1 MSPAHPAGHAGGN
14 PRSHPGGRPAIF
26 SNLDKDPIVIF
37 WELTLACA
45 LACQHCRAKAQPK
58 RHPSEL
64 DTQQCLRVMDNLA
77 SFDTPP
83 IVVLSGGD
91 PFMRRD
97 LFDIA
102 EYGIKLGLTVS
113 VSPSATALVTPER
126 LKRLVDIGVKRVSFS
141 LDSASA
147 AVHDEFRGFAGT
159 FDRTLRAFEYANQA
173 GLSFQVNT
181 TVARST
187 RAGLPAMAKA
197 VADHGAAM
205 WDLFF
210 LVPTGRAL
218 QDQLLS
224 ADEHEEVYDWI
235 IANARSWP
243 FRTKTTLG
251 QPYRRKFVQQ
261 RLLREGKNISDLSH
275 ADINKNWPGPPTN
288 DGRGI
293 FFISHLGDV
302 YPSGFLPLET
312 GSVLTDDLVDLYR
325 NSPTFRTLRDPSA
338 LTGKCGECPFNQICG
353 GSRARAYALTGDIT
367 AADPTCAFQPRQATR
382 AA

>member
-1 MSPAHPAGHAGGN
+1 MMTSSAALLPVPPTG
-14 PRSHPGGRPAIF
+14 
-26 SNLDKDPIVIF
+26 IVG
-37 WELTLACA
+37 ELTLARA
-45 LACQHCRAKAQPK
+45 LACQHCRETSRPK
-58 RHPSEL
+58 RHPNEL
-64 DTQQCLRVMDNLA
+64 DTGQCVRVMDDLNR
-77 SFDTPP
+77 FDTPP

-102 EYGIKLGLTVS
+102 EYGLKLGLTVS

-126 LKRLVDIGVKRVSFS
+126 LKRLVDIGVQRVSFS
-141 LDSASA
+141 LDSPLA

-159 FDRTLRAFEYANQA
+159 FDRTLRAFEYASQA

-181 TVARST
+181 TITRST

-197 VADHGAAM
+197 IADYGAAM

-224 ADEHEEVYDWI
+224 ADEHEETYDWI
-235 IANARSWP
+235 IANAPSWP

-261 RLLREGKNISDLSH
+261 RLMREGKTISDIS
-275 ADINKNWPGPPTN
+275 AKEVNDYWPGPPTN
-288 DGRGI
+288 DGRRI
-293 FFISHLGDV
+293 FFISPPGDV
-302 YPSGFLPLET
+302 YPTGFLPLT
-312 GSVLTDDLVDLYR
+312 PATVLPDALVALSR
-325 NSPTFRTLRDPSA
+325 HSPLFLPPRHPRTP
-338 LTGKCGECPFNQICG
+338 TGKCGDCPFNQICG
-353 GSRARAYALTGDIT
+353 GSRARAYALTGDLT
-367 AADPTCAFQPRQATR
+367 AADPTCAFQPRRATP

>member
-1 MSPAHPAGHAGGN
+1 M
-14 PRSHPGGRPAIF
+14 
-26 SNLDKDPIVIF
+26 DPVVIF

-58 RHPSEL
+58 RHPNEL
-64 DTQQCLRVMDNLA
+64 DTQQCLRTMDKLT

-97 LFDIA
+97 LFEIA
-102 EYGIKLGLTVS
+102 EYGLKLGLTVS

-126 LKRLVDIGVKRVSFS
+126 LKRLVDIGVQRVSFS
-141 LDSASA
+141 LDSPTA
-147 AVHDEFRGFAGT
+147 AIHDKFRGFAGT

-173 GLSFQVNT
+173 GMSFQVNT
-181 TVARST
+181 TITKGT
-187 RAGLPAMAKA
+187 RGGLPAMAKA
-197 VADHGAAM
+197 VGDYGAAM

-224 ADEHEEVYDWI
+224 AEEHEETYDWI
-235 IANARSWP
+235 IENAPSWP

-261 RLLREGKNISDLSH
+261 RLMREGKSLSELT
-275 ADINKNWPGPPTN
+275 AAEIKQAWPGPPTN

-302 YPSGFLPLET
+302 YPSGFLPVKT
-312 GSVLTDDLVDLYR
+312 GNVLVDDLVALYR
-325 NSPTFRTLRDPSA
+325 NSPVFQTLRDPSA
-338 LTGKCGECPFNQICG
+338 LTGKCGRCPFNVICG
-353 GSRARAYALTGDIT
+353 GSRARAYALTGDMT
-367 AADPTCAFQPRQATR
+367 AADPTCAFQPGQITR

>member
-1 MSPAHPAGHAGGN
+1 MTPAHPAGHPAGH
-14 PRSHPGGRPAIF
+14 SGGRPAIS
-26 SNLDKDPIVIF
+26 SNLDRDPIVIF

-45 LACQHCRAKAQPK
+45 LACQHCRAKARPK
-58 RHPSEL
+58 RHPYEL
-64 DTQQCLRVMDNLA
+64 DTEQCFRVMDDLNR
-77 SFDTPP
+77 FDTPP

-102 EYGIKLGLTVS
+102 EYGLKLGLTVS
-113 VSPSATALVTPER
+113 VSPSATALVTLER
-126 LKRLVDIGVKRVSFS
+126 LKRLVDIGVQRVSFS
-141 LDSASA
+141 LDSPLA

-159 FDRTLRAFEYANQA
+159 FDRTLRAFEYASQA

-181 TVARST
+181 TITRST

-197 VADHGAAM
+197 IADYGAAM

-210 LVPTGRAL
+210 LVPTGRAPR
-218 QDQLLS
+218 DQLLS
-224 ADEHEEVYDWI
+224 ADEHEETYDWI
-235 IANARSWP
+235 IANAPSWP

-261 RLLREGKNISDLSH
+261 RLMREGKTISDISVEEVN
-275 ADINKNWPGPPTN
+275 DYWPGPPTN

-302 YPSGFLPLET
+302 YPSGFLPVKT
-312 GSVLTDDLVDLYR
+312 GNVLTDDLVDLYR

-338 LTGKCGECPFNQICG
+338 LTGKCGDCPFNQICG
-353 GSRARAYALTGDIT
+353 GSRARAYALTGDLT
-367 AADPTCAFQPRQATR
+367 AADPTCAFQPRQATQ